1 MNIRP
6 MGDELFH
13 EDRET
18 DERTDMTEL
27 IVAFLQFCE
36 SALKYN
42 NVLTVPDYHN
52 KKQTGVTFRTSLPST
67 FGKQYDRLHPG

>member
-13 EDRET
+13 EDRQT
-18 DERTDMTEL
+18 DRQTDRQMDGRTDKTKL

-36 SALKYN
+36 SALK
-42 NVLTVPDYHN
+42 L
-52 KKQTGVTFRTSLPST
+52 Q
-67 FGKQYDRLHPG
+67 